1 MAGYDVRKVHEC
13 EFCDRQDERLGEA
26 VELGA
31 AEALAEADAGGP
43 LAWRRFAGGFPLSV
57 ESDDG
62 VWVYY
67 IHETG

>member
-43 LAWRRFAGGFPLSV
+43 LAWRRFAGGFPLSA